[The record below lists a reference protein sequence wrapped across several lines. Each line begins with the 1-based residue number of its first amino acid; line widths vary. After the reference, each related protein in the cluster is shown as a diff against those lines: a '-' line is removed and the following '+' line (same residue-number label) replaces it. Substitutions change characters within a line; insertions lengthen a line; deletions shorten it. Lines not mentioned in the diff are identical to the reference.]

1 NSVLNHT
8 TKIAEKPDV
17 SLVLTKATLDDVQLG
32 NITLEKAIAD
42 GQIKLDGNPQVLK
55 DFVGM
60 LDNFNFW
67 FNIVT
72 P

>member
-1 NSVLNHT
+1 
-8 TKIAEKPDV
+8 
-17 SLVLTKATLDDVQLG
+17 
-32 NITLEKAIAD
+32 IAD

>member
-1 NSVLNHT
+1 MKTMNSIQL
-8 TKIAEKPDV
+8 KE
-17 SLVLTKATLDDVQLG
+17 LTFDEAIESRDLKLTGNKAFF
-32 NITLEKAIAD
+32 D
-42 GQIKLDGNPQVLK
+42 GFL
-55 DFVGM
+55 GM

>member
-1 NSVLNHT
+1 MS
-8 TKIAEKPDV
+8 
-17 SLVLTKATLDDVQLG
+17 TLIGIQMG
-32 NITLEKAIAD
+32 QGTLEQKIKAGEVKLQ
-42 GQIKLDGNPQVLK
+42 GQPQAFS
-55 DFVGM
+55 DFTGL